1 MKLTAIVSML
11 LISMCGRF
19 NTEKQYRGT
28 PLSGPTYLCSGQ
40 DYVAGGF
47 WRDPASGVVTEEAQ
61 VDREPTN
68 RWRVMLRGNVASVT
82 STSGTGDI
90 QTATFAVERT
100 AQGLLLI
107 QADRPPGASSQIIS
121 IDTTNGSFVY
131 SDQHTNPLWNRATV
145 FFGACQATS

>member
-1 MKLTAIVSML
+1 
-11 LISMCGRF
+11 
-19 NTEKQYRGT
+19 
-28 PLSGPTYLCSGQ
+28 
-40 DYVAGGF
+40 
-47 WRDPASGVVTEEAQ
+47 
-61 VDREPTN
+61 
-68 RWRVMLRGNVASVT
+68 MLRGNVASVT

-107 QADRPPGASSQIIS
+107 QADRPPGASSQIIT